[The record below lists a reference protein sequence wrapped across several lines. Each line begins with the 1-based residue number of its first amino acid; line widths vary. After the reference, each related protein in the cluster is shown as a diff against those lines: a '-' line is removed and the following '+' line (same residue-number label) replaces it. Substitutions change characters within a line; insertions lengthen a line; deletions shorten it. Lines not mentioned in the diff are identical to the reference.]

1 MDFKEAIKAYA
12 KMMGVSES
20 EAKQDAEA
28 TIKMWMTTEGM
39 TREFAEASWI
49 EEQED
54 ADPEL
59 LKEMEKKAKDNGATK
74 VKAKRAPNYSL
85 EGQKKRE
92 RKPNEEKRSLIEQ
105 IASRMEDFHH
115 MEEEIP
121 ASGVDLVEIVN
132 PEREITFKIGEN
144 CYSLTLT
151 CHRKPKK

>member
-1 MDFKEAIKAYA
+1 MEFKEAIKAYA

-28 TIKMWMTTEGM
+28 IIKMWMTTEGM
-39 TREFAEASWI
+39 TREFAEASWV

-59 LKEMEKKAKDNGATK
+59 LKEMEKKAKASGATK

-85 EGQKKRE
+85 EGQKRRE
-92 RKPNEEKRSLIEQ
+92 RKPNEEKRDIITWIFDLFQTLQTDNMVHSVENVNIERQ
-105 IASRMEDFHH
+105 ID
-115 MEEEIP
+115 
-121 ASGVDLVEIVN
+121 
-132 PEREITFKIGEN
+132 FKIGEN
-144 CYSLTLT
+144 HYSLTLT

>member
-12 KMMGVSES
+12 KMIGVSES

-59 LKEMEKKAKDNGATK
+59 LKQMEKQAKETGATK

-92 RKPNEEKRSLIEQ
+92 RKPNDEKREIIE
-105 IASRMEDFHH
+105 IFGETAKNSFDN
-115 MEEEIP
+115 
-121 ASGVDLVEIVN
+121 VEIVN
-132 PEREITFKIGEN
+132 VERQIDFTIGEN
-144 CYSLTLT
+144 HYSLTIT